1 MTIALNM
8 IVGPYEE
15 PFLEASLNSVKEL
28 LDECI
33 IIDTA
38 PGNNPNR
45 QLIEDWIGKQLRVD
59 YLDDEYVIIDM
70 PRGEDKDFSFAEAR
84 ELARVNTKSDWVL
97 RLDADE
103 IVHEKDIP
111 ILLKFV
117 EEGNKYSSLEV
128 SFYHFMVYPWL
139 YQYIEPKEILFKKDD
154 FMWKRGV
161 HELPYVHGTHT
172 VFQKK
177 IHEIKY
183 FHMGYCRGQAEVF
196 KRWKLYTDID
206 GRPTWYDG
214 VNPDTI
220 LDDRI
225 SVCQNFTGSFPKAL
239 EPTLDKLFPNW
250 REMYGE

>member
-33 IIDTA
+33 IVDTA

-103 IVHEKDIP
+103 VIHEKDIAG
-111 ILLKFV
+111 LKLTQFRADV
-117 EEGNKYSSLEV
+117 EGYAAVEIA
-128 SFYHFMVYPWL
+128 FYHFMVYPWL
-139 YQYIEPKEILFKKDD
+139 FQYIESKQILFRKDT
-154 FMWKRGV
+154 FSWMNGV
-161 HELPYVHGTHT
+161 HELPKVRGDTLRKHN
-172 VFQKK
+172 
-177 IHEIKY
+177 IKY
-183 FHMGYCRGQAEVF
+183 FHYGYCRGQAEVF

-206 GRPTWYDG
+206 GRPTWYNG

-225 SVCQNFTGSFPKAL
+225 SVCQNFNGTHPKVV

-250 REMYGE
+250 HEMYGE

>member
-1 MTIALNM
+1 MTVALNM
-8 IVGPYEE
+8 IIGKWEE
-15 PFLEASLNSVKEL
+15 PFLEAAFWSVFPDLVNEVVF
-28 LDECI
+28 
-33 IIDTA
+33 IDTA
-38 PGNNPNR
+38 PDNNPNR
-45 QLIEDWIGKQLRVD
+45 TQLNIFQEIYNCGEHNPIK
-59 YLDDEYVIIDM
+59 IIDM
-70 PRGEDKDFSFAEAR
+70 PRGEDKDFSFAAAR

-139 YQYIEPKEILFKKDD
+139 FQYIEPKEILFKKDN
-154 FMWKRGV
+154 FHWEKGV
-161 HELPYVHGTHT
+161 HELPYVNG
-172 VFQKK
+172 FQKK

-206 GRPTWYDG
+206 GRPTWYNG
-214 VNPDTI
+214 VNPKTI

-239 EPTLDKLFPNW
+239 EPTLDKMFPNW
-250 REMYGE
+250 REIYE